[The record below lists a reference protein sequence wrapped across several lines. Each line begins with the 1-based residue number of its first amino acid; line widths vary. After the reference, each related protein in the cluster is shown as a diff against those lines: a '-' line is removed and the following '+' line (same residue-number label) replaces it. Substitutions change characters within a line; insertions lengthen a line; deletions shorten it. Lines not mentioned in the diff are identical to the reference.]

1 MKYEVMMTSQAVAD
15 LRTVFEYIAYELLAG
30 QTALNQLER
39 LEKAIEDL
47 EEMPERHH
55 VYEKEPWK
63 SRNLRVM
70 PVDNYLV
77 FYIAGKEE
85 KRVTVIRIM
94 YGRRDIETQ
103 LKAHTPDKD
112 SGK

>member
-30 QTALNQLER
+30 QTALNQLDR
-39 LEKAIEDL
+39 LEKAIEGL

-63 SRNLRVM
+63 SRTLRVM

-77 FYIAGKEE
+77 FYIAEKEE

-112 SGK
+112 SDK

>member
-1 MKYEVMMTSQAVAD
+1 
-15 LRTVFEYIAYELLAG
+15 
-30 QTALNQLER
+30 
-39 LEKAIEDL
+39 
-47 EEMPERHH
+47 
-55 VYEKEPWK
+55 
-63 SRNLRVM
+63 M

-77 FYIAGKEE
+77 FYIAEKEE